1 VSRSIAYLLRRLGF
15 YALAAWVAITLNFF
29 IPRLMP
35 GDPVKTM
42 FARFKGELKPEAIEA
57 LRETFGL
64 TDEPLPVQYITYLK
78 HLLTG
83 DLGISVSYFPEPVRA
98 VIGAGLAWSV
108 FLAGAALVI
117 SFLLGTVL
125 GAIAAWRRGGSLDSV
140 LPPFLSLLGAFPY
153 FWLAMLALFVFGYG
167 LGWFPL
173 RHAYPEGTTP
183 GFNLPFLV
191 GALEHALLPALTMI
205 AASLG
210 GWMLAMRN
218 TMVGVLGSDYIT
230 YARARGLAP
239 RRVLFRYAVRNAVL
253 PNVTSFGM
261 ALGFVLGGALLTEI
275 IFSYPGQ
282 GYLLIQAVR
291 AQDYP
296 LIQGIFLSITLAVLG
311 ANWLVDIVTLV
322 LDPRTRR

>member
-1 VSRSIAYLLRRLGF
+1 VNRSVAYLLRRLGF
-15 YALAAWVAITLNFF
+15 YALAAWVAITLNFL

-35 GDPVKTM
+35 GDPAQTM
-42 FARFKGELKPEAIEA
+42 FARFKGELKPEAIDA
-57 LRETFGL
+57 LRETFGI
-64 TDEPLPVQYITYLK
+64 TDDPLHVQYLTYLK
-78 HLLTG
+78 HLLSG
-83 DLGISVSYFPEPVRA
+83 DLGISVSNFPEPVSA
-98 VIGAGLAWSV
+98 VIGAGLAWSI
-108 FLAGAALVI
+108 FLAGTALVV
-117 SFLLGTVL
+117 SFVLGTAL
-125 GAIAAWRRGGSLDSV
+125 GAIAAWRRGGLVDSV
-140 LPPFLSLLGAFPY
+140 LPPTFSLLGAFPF

-191 GALEHALLPALTMI
+191 GALEHVLLPALTMI
-205 AASLG
+205 AAALG

-239 RRVLFRYAVRNAVL
+239 RRVLIRYAVRNAVL

-296 LIQGIFLSITLAVLG
+296 LMQGIFLSITLAVLG
-311 ANWLVDIVTLV
+311 ANWLVDIVTLL